1 MTTSTLSLFNKLRPV
16 SVGFDSVFDHFES
29 LFNESPSL
37 HTNYPPYDILKT
49 DEHSYV
55 IELAV
60 AGFSKKD
67 IAVTVENGVLT
78 VESNRQGNS
87 ESNGQEIIHRGIS
100 KRYFKKSFSMMS
112 KFEELNLKTGYFG
125 FPWRKSFLR
134 AGKEKKSASSK
145 VRSVGSAPPG
155 PTENN
160 T

>member
-29 LFNESPSL
+29 MFNESPSL

-67 IAVTVENGVLT
+67 IKVTVENGVLT
-78 VESNRQGNS
+78 VESDREGNA
-87 ESNGQEIIHRGIS
+87 ESSGQEIIHRGIS
-100 KRYFKKSFSMMS
+100 KRYFKKSFSIADDV
-112 KFEELNLKTGYFG
+112 EIRGAELKDGLLRISMEKII
-125 FPWRKSFLR
+125 PESRKR
-134 AGKEKKSASSK
+134 KEISIK
-145 VRSVGSAPPG
+145 
-155 PTENN
+155 
-160 T
+160 

>member
-29 LFNESPSL
+29 MFNESPSL

-67 IAVTVENGVLT
+67 IEVTVENGVLT
-78 VESNRQGNS
+78 VESDREGNA
-87 ESNGQEIIHRGIS
+87 ESSGQEIIHRGIS
-100 KRYFKKSFSMMS
+100 KRYFKKSFSIADDVEIRGAELKDGLLRISMEKIIPES
-112 KFEELNLKTGYFG
+112 KK
-125 FPWRKSFLR
+125 RKEISI
-134 AGKEKKSASSK
+134 K
-145 VRSVGSAPPG
+145 
-155 PTENN
+155 
-160 T
+160 

>member
-29 LFNESPSL
+29 MFNESPSL

-78 VESNRQGNS
+78 VESDREGNA
-87 ESNGQEIIHRGIS
+87 ESSGQEIIHRGIS
-100 KRYFKKSFSMMS
+100 KRYFKKSFSIS
-112 KFEELNLKTGYFG
+112 DDVEIRGAELKDGLLRISMDKII
-125 FPWRKSFLR
+125 PESRKR
-134 AGKEKKSASSK
+134 KEISIK
-145 VRSVGSAPPG
+145 
-155 PTENN
+155 
-160 T
+160 

>member
-29 LFNESPSL
+29 MFNDSPSL

-49 DEHSYV
+49 DQHSYV

-78 VESNRQGNS
+78 VESDREGNVENS
-87 ESNGQEIIHRGIS
+87 GQEIIHQGIS
-100 KRYFKKSFSMMS
+100 KRYFKKSFSISDDVEIRGAELKDGLLRISMEKIIPES
-112 KFEELNLKTGYFG
+112 KK
-125 FPWRKSFLR
+125 RKEISI
-134 AGKEKKSASSK
+134 K
-145 VRSVGSAPPG
+145 
-155 PTENN
+155 
-160 T
+160 

>member
-29 LFNESPSL
+29 MFNESPSL
-37 HTNYPPYDILKT
+37 HTNYPPYDIVKT

-78 VESNRQGNS
+78 VESDREGS
-87 ESNGQEIIHRGIS
+87 AESSGQEIIHRGIS
-100 KRYFKKSFSMMS
+100 KRYFKKSFSIS
-112 KFEELNLKTGYFG
+112 DDVEIRGAELKDGLLRISMEKII
-125 FPWRKSFLR
+125 PESRKR
-134 AGKEKKSASSK
+134 KEISIK
-145 VRSVGSAPPG
+145 
-155 PTENN
+155 
-160 T
+160 

>member
-1 MTTSTLSLFNKLRPV
+1 MTTSTLSLLNKLRPV

-29 LFNESPSL
+29 MFNESPSL

-78 VESNRQGNS
+78 VESDREGNAENS
-87 ESNGQEIIHRGIS
+87 GQEIIHRGIS
-100 KRYFKKSFSMMS
+100 KRYFKKSFSIS
-112 KFEELNLKTGYFG
+112 DDVEIRGAELKDGLLRISMEKII
-125 FPWRKSFLR
+125 PESRKR
-134 AGKEKKSASSK
+134 KEISIK
-145 VRSVGSAPPG
+145 
-155 PTENN
+155 
-160 T
+160 

>member
-29 LFNESPSL
+29 MFNESPSL

-78 VESNRQGNS
+78 VESDREGNA
-87 ESNGQEIIHRGIS
+87 ESSGQEIIHRGIS
-100 KRYFKKSFSMMS
+100 KRYFKKSFSIS
-112 KFEELNLKTGYFG
+112 DDVEIRGAELKDGLLRISMEKII
-125 FPWRKSFLR
+125 PERRKR
-134 AGKEKKSASSK
+134 KEISIK
-145 VRSVGSAPPG
+145 
-155 PTENN
+155 
-160 T
+160 

>member
-29 LFNESPSL
+29 MFNESPSL
-37 HTNYPPYDILKT
+37 HTNYPPYDIVKT

-78 VESNRQGNS
+78 VESDRKGNA
-87 ESNGQEIIHRGIS
+87 ESSGQEIIHRGIS
-100 KRYFKKSFSMMS
+100 KRYFKKSFSIS
-112 KFEELNLKTGYFG
+112 DDVEIRGAELKDGLLRISMEKII
-125 FPWRKSFLR
+125 PESRKR
-134 AGKEKKSASSK
+134 KEISIK
-145 VRSVGSAPPG
+145 
-155 PTENN
+155 
-160 T
+160 

>member
-29 LFNESPSL
+29 MFNDSHSL

-67 IAVTVENGVLT
+67 IKVTVENGVLT
-78 VESNRQGNS
+78 VESDREGNA
-87 ESNGQEIIHRGIS
+87 ESSGQEIIHRGIS
-100 KRYFKKSFSMMS
+100 KRYFKKSFSIS
-112 KFEELNLKTGYFG
+112 DDVEIRGAELKDGLLRISMEKII
-125 FPWRKSFLR
+125 PESRKR
-134 AGKEKKSASSK
+134 KEISIK
-145 VRSVGSAPPG
+145 
-155 PTENN
+155 
-160 T
+160 

>member
-49 DEHSYV
+49 DEHTYV

-67 IAVTVENGVLT
+67 ISVTVENGVLT
-78 VESNRQGNS
+78 VESDREGS
-87 ESNGQEIIHRGIS
+87 TESSGQEIIHRGIS
-100 KRYFKKSFSMMS
+100 KRYFKKSFSIS
-112 KFEELNLKTGYFG
+112 DDVEIRGAELKDGLLRISMEKII
-125 FPWRKSFLR
+125 PESRKR
-134 AGKEKKSASSK
+134 KEISIK
-145 VRSVGSAPPG
+145 
-155 PTENN
+155 
-160 T
+160 

>member
-29 LFNESPSL
+29 MFNESPSL

-78 VESNRQGNS
+78 VESDREGNAESS
-87 ESNGQEIIHRGIS
+87 EQEIIHRGIS
-100 KRYFKKSFSMMS
+100 KRYFKKSFSIS
-112 KFEELNLKTGYFG
+112 DDVEIRGAELEDGLLRISMEKII
-125 FPWRKSFLR
+125 PESRKR
-134 AGKEKKSASSK
+134 KEISIK
-145 VRSVGSAPPG
+145 
-155 PTENN
+155 
-160 T
+160 

>member
-1 MTTSTLSLFNKLRPV
+1 MSLLNKLRPV

-29 LFNESPSL
+29 MFNESPSL

-67 IAVTVENGVLT
+67 IEVTVENGVLT
-78 VESNRQGNS
+78 VESDREGNS

-100 KRYFKKSFSMMS
+100 KRYFKKSFSIS
-112 KFEELNLKTGYFG
+112 DDVEIRGAELKDGLLRISMEKII
-125 FPWRKSFLR
+125 PESRKR
-134 AGKEKKSASSK
+134 KEISIK
-145 VRSVGSAPPG
+145 
-155 PTENN
+155 
-160 T
+160 

>member
-29 LFNESPSL
+29 IFNDSL
-37 HTNYPPYDILKT
+37 SLQTNYPPYDIVKT

-78 VESNRQGNS
+78 VESDREGNA
-87 ESNGQEIIHRGIS
+87 ESSGEEIIHRGIS
-100 KRYFKKSFSMMS
+100 KRYFKKSFSIS
-112 KFEELNLKTGYFG
+112 DDVEIRGAELKDGLLRISMEKII
-125 FPWRKSFLR
+125 PESRKR
-134 AGKEKKSASSK
+134 KEISIK
-145 VRSVGSAPPG
+145 
-155 PTENN
+155 
-160 T
+160 

>member
-29 LFNESPSL
+29 MFNDPPSL
-37 HTNYPPYDILKT
+37 HTNYPPYDIVKT

-78 VESNRQGNS
+78 VESD
-87 ESNGQEIIHRGIS
+87 QEIIHRGIS
-100 KRYFKKSFSMMS
+100 KRYFKKSFSIS
-112 KFEELNLKTGYFG
+112 DDVEIRGAELKDGLLRISMEKII
-125 FPWRKSFLR
+125 PESRKR
-134 AGKEKKSASSK
+134 KEISIKSRK
-145 VRSVGSAPPG
+145 
-155 PTENN
+155 
-160 T
+160 

>member
-29 LFNESPSL
+29 MFNESPSL

-67 IAVTVENGVLT
+67 IEVTVENGVLT
-78 VESNRQGNS
+78 VESDREGNA
-87 ESNGQEIIHRGIS
+87 ESSGQEIIHRGIS
-100 KRYFKKSFSMMS
+100 KRYFKKSFSISDDVEIRGAELKDGLLRISMEKIIPES
-112 KFEELNLKTGYFG
+112 KK
-125 FPWRKSFLR
+125 RKEISI
-134 AGKEKKSASSK
+134 K
-145 VRSVGSAPPG
+145 
-155 PTENN
+155 
-160 T
+160 

>member
-29 LFNESPSL
+29 MFNESPSL

-78 VESNRQGNS
+78 VESDREGNS

-100 KRYFKKSFSMMS
+100 KRYFKKSFSIS
-112 KFEELNLKTGYFG
+112 DDVEIRGAELKDGLLRISMEKII
-125 FPWRKSFLR
+125 PESRKR
-134 AGKEKKSASSK
+134 KEISIK
-145 VRSVGSAPPG
+145 
-155 PTENN
+155 
-160 T
+160 

>member
-29 LFNESPSL
+29 LFNDSPSL

-67 IAVTVENGVLT
+67 IAVTAENGVLT
-78 VESNRQGNS
+78 VESDRERNAENS
-87 ESNGQEIIHRGIS
+87 GQEIIHRGIS
-100 KRYFKKSFSMMS
+100 KRYFKKSFSISDDVEIRGAELKDGLLRISMEKIIPES
-112 KFEELNLKTGYFG
+112 KK
-125 FPWRKSFLR
+125 RKEISI
-134 AGKEKKSASSK
+134 K
-145 VRSVGSAPPG
+145 
-155 PTENN
+155 
-160 T
+160 

>member
-29 LFNESPSL
+29 LFNDSPSL

-78 VESNRQGNS
+78 VESDREGNAENS
-87 ESNGQEIIHRGIS
+87 GQEIIHRGIS
-100 KRYFKKSFSMMS
+100 KRYFKKSFSISDDVEIRGAELKDGLLRISMEKIIPES
-112 KFEELNLKTGYFG
+112 KK
-125 FPWRKSFLR
+125 RKEISI
-134 AGKEKKSASSK
+134 K
-145 VRSVGSAPPG
+145 
-155 PTENN
+155 
-160 T
+160 

>member
-29 LFNESPSL
+29 MFNESPSL

-49 DEHSYV
+49 DEHSYI

-78 VESNRQGNS
+78 VESDREGNA
-87 ESNGQEIIHRGIS
+87 ESSGQEIIHRGIS
-100 KRYFKKSFSMMS
+100 KRYFKKSFSIS
-112 KFEELNLKTGYFG
+112 DDVEIRGAELKDGLLRISMEKII
-125 FPWRKSFLR
+125 PESRKR
-134 AGKEKKSASSK
+134 KEISIK
-145 VRSVGSAPPG
+145 
-155 PTENN
+155 
-160 T
+160 

>member
-29 LFNESPSL
+29 MFNESPSL

-67 IAVTVENGVLT
+67 IEVTVENGVLT
-78 VESNRQGNS
+78 VESDR
-87 ESNGQEIIHRGIS
+87 ESNAESSGQEIIHRGIS
-100 KRYFKKSFSMMS
+100 KRYFKKSFSIADDV
-112 KFEELNLKTGYFG
+112 EIRGAELKDGLLRISMEKII
-125 FPWRKSFLR
+125 PESRKR
-134 AGKEKKSASSK
+134 KEISIK
-145 VRSVGSAPPG
+145 
-155 PTENN
+155 
-160 T
+160 

>member
-37 HTNYPPYDILKT
+37 HTNYPPYNILKT

-78 VESNRQGNS
+78 VESDREGNA
-87 ESNGQEIIHRGIS
+87 ESSGQEIIHRGIS
-100 KRYFKKSFSMMS
+100 KRYFKKSFSIS
-112 KFEELNLKTGYFG
+112 DDVEIRGAELKDGLLRISMEKII
-125 FPWRKSFLR
+125 PESRKR
-134 AGKEKKSASSK
+134 KEISIK
-145 VRSVGSAPPG
+145 
-155 PTENN
+155 
-160 T
+160 